1 MQTTRRVVFNP
12 TSLPGLR
19 AARIQSRDLYSTGI
33 SARAVPRPF
42 KFGGPGRWIG
52 VRRSSSQAGENES
65 GHISASANEGILFFD
80 NLFPLKLNWLLHL
93 PWQADRALPD
103 LLWRFNHRKL
113 PVYDPLTFIQR
124 AIPSSVP
131 IKVTEILPRL
141 KDGGAF
147 VKFSHPDGM
156 SAKEIEGLISR
167 YLEENPMKPWFSPFR
182 RIRTNLVV
190 GRPWLE
196 DLHRFPSSQIK
207 VEFVP
212 TSPGLEAA
220 ELSQE
225 TLYSLFRKYGKL
237 AEISSQPSD
246 SKILPKFAVVDFS
259 RMRHAIMA
267 RNCLHG
273 LKISEE
279 AGGGKTGTVLRLS
292 YAPKMK
298 AHWIRDWIVGHPR
311 VVIPIV
317 AALLATF
324 TVAVFDPI
332 RTFFIKARIEHSL
345 SFKDSK
351 IYKWFKNQAT
361 NVLAFRSKSEEVSL
375 SAIWDDRKYVIDQIQ
390 TWLIETADTF
400 IIVQGPRGSG
410 KKELIFDQ
418 TLMGRPNTLL
428 IDCKPIQEARGDAA
442 TIKAAA
448 VAVGYY
454 PVFSWMNSISSLI
467 DLAAQGTFGVKSGFS
482 ETLDTQLAKIWQN
495 TSTAL
500 KKIALQYRK
509 KDDKDA
515 NLTDDDW
522 LEAHPEC
529 RPVVVIDN
537 FLHKNEESSIV
548 YDKIAEWAASLT
560 TSNVAHVI
568 FLTTDISYSK
578 SLSKALPDR
587 VFRQIS
593 LGDISPQVARKFV
606 ISHLDADD
614 NVPSSGNENHLTPSQ
629 RRKDLAELDQCIAVL
644 GGRLTDLEFFAR
656 RLKTGQTPK
665 RAVAEIIEQSASEIL
680 KMYLLTIDK
689 SGLKWSTEQAWFLI
703 KALAS
708 QESLRYSEVL
718 LSQTFASSLTPTASN
733 GEAVLEALSA
743 AELISIKTSK
753 GRPTTI
759 KAGKP
764 VYQAAFE
771 KLTEDRVLKSR
782 LDLAQLTELMKIETK
797 SIDKYEA
804 ELNMLGS
811 LPNQPREV
819 GPRVRYLLG
828 KLAVSQQKV
837 EAWEKEMGVLKKILS
852 TEE

>member
-1 MQTTRRVVFNP
+1 MP
-12 TSLPGLR
+12 T
-19 AARIQSRDLYSTGI
+19 
-33 SARAVPRPF
+33 
-42 KFGGPGRWIG
+42 K
-52 VRRSSSQAGENES
+52 
-65 GHISASANEGILFFD
+65 
-80 NLFPLKLNWLLHL
+80 
-93 PWQADRALPD
+93 
-103 LLWRFNHRKL
+103 
-113 PVYDPLTFIQR
+113 
-124 AIPSSVP
+124 
-131 IKVTEILPRL
+131 
-141 KDGGAF
+141 
-147 VKFSHPDGM
+147 
-156 SAKEIEGLISR
+156 
-167 YLEENPMKPWFSPFR
+167 
-182 RIRTNLVV
+182 
-190 GRPWLE
+190 
-196 DLHRFPSSQIK
+196 
-207 VEFVP
+207 
-212 TSPGLEAA
+212 PGLEAA

-246 SKILPKFAVVDFS
+246 SKVLPKFAYIDFA
-259 RMRHAIMA
+259 RVRHSIMA

-273 LKISEE
+273 LKILEE
-279 AGGGKTGTVLRLS
+279 AGGGATGTVLRLS

-298 AHWIRDWIVGHPR
+298 AHWIRDRIVSHPR
-311 VVIPIV
+311 VVIPIL
-317 AALLATF
+317 AALVATF

-332 RTFFIKARIEHSL
+332 RTFFIKARIEHV
-345 SFKDSK
+345 FHIKDNQ
-351 IYKWFKNQAT
+351 IYQWLKSQAT
-361 NVLAFRSKSEEVSL
+361 DLLAFRRKSEDVSL
-375 SAIWDDRKYVIDQIQ
+375 SVIWDDRKDVIDQIQ
-390 TWLIETADTF
+390 NWLIETADTF
-400 IIVQGPRGSG
+400 IIIQGPRGSG

-428 IDCKPIQEARGDAA
+428 VDCKPLQEARGDAA

-454 PVFSWMNSISSLI
+454 PIFSWLNSISSLI

-500 KKIALQYRK
+500 KKIALNNRK
-509 KDDKDA
+509 KEDKDA
-515 NLTDDDW
+515 SLTDDDW

-537 FLHKNEESSIV
+537 FLHKNEEGSVV
-548 YDKIAEWAASLT
+548 YDKISEWAASLT

-578 SLSKALPDR
+578 SLSKTLPDR

-593 LGDISPQVARKFV
+593 LGDISPEVAKKFV
-606 ISHLDADD
+606 ISHLDADVD
-614 NVPSSGNENHLTPSQ
+614 APASGKDTPLTPSQ
-629 RRKDLAELDQCIAVL
+629 RRTDLAELDRCIEIL

-656 RLKTGQTPK
+656 RLKTGQTPQH
-665 RAVAEIIEQSASEIL
+665 AVTEIIDQGASEIL
-680 KMYLLTIDK
+680 KMYLLAIDK

-703 KALAS
+703 KALAKHD
-708 QESLRYSEVL
+708 SLRYSEVL
-718 LSQTFASSLTPTASN
+718 LSNTFSSSLTPSASN

-743 AELISIKTSK
+743 AELISIKTNR

-782 LDLAQLTELMKIETK
+782 LDLALLSELTKIETK
-797 SIDKYEA
+797 SIDKYET

-811 LPNQPREV
+811 LPNQPREI
-819 GPRVRYLLG
+819 GPRVRFLLG
-828 KLAVSQQKV
+828 KLAASQGKV
-837 EAWEKEMGVLKKILS
+837 EAWERKMGALKRVLS

>member
-1 MQTTRRVVFNP
+1 
-12 TSLPGLR
+12 
-19 AARIQSRDLYSTGI
+19 
-33 SARAVPRPF
+33 
-42 KFGGPGRWIG
+42 
-52 VRRSSSQAGENES
+52 
-65 GHISASANEGILFFD
+65 
-80 NLFPLKLNWLLHL
+80 
-93 PWQADRALPD
+93 
-103 LLWRFNHRKL
+103 
-113 PVYDPLTFIQR
+113 
-124 AIPSSVP
+124 
-131 IKVTEILPRL
+131 
-141 KDGGAF
+141 
-147 VKFSHPDGM
+147 
-156 SAKEIEGLISR
+156 
-167 YLEENPMKPWFSPFR
+167 MKPWFSPFR

-212 TSPGLEAA
+212 TSPGLDAA

-246 SKILPKFAVVDFS
+246 SKVLPKFAVVDFA

-317 AALLATF
+317 AALIATF

-375 SAIWDDRKYVIDQIQ
+375 SAIWDDRKSVIDQIQ

-410 KKELIFDQ
+410 KKELILDQ

-500 KKIALQYRK
+500 NKIALQYRK

-515 NLTDDDW
+515 HLTDDDW

-614 NVPSSGNENHLTPSQ
+614 NAPSSGNENHLTPSQ
-629 RRKDLAELDQCIAVL
+629 RRKDLAELDQCIEVL

-708 QESLRYSEVL
+708 HESLRYSEVL

-782 LDLAQLTELMKIETK
+782 LELAQLTELTKIETK

>member
-1 MQTTRRVVFNP
+1 
-12 TSLPGLR
+12 
-19 AARIQSRDLYSTGI
+19 
-33 SARAVPRPF
+33 
-42 KFGGPGRWIG
+42 
-52 VRRSSSQAGENES
+52 
-65 GHISASANEGILFFD
+65 
-80 NLFPLKLNWLLHL
+80 
-93 PWQADRALPD
+93 
-103 LLWRFNHRKL
+103 
-113 PVYDPLTFIQR
+113 
-124 AIPSSVP
+124 
-131 IKVTEILPRL
+131 
-141 KDGGAF
+141 
-147 VKFSHPDGM
+147 
-156 SAKEIEGLISR
+156 
-167 YLEENPMKPWFSPFR
+167 MKPWFNPFR
-182 RIRTNLVV
+182 RIRTSLVV

-196 DLHRFPSSQIK
+196 DLHRFPSRQIR

-225 TLYSLFRKYGKL
+225 TLYSLFRRYGKL

-246 SKILPKFAVVDFS
+246 SKILPKFAHVDFA
-259 RMRHAIMA
+259 RVRHAIMA
-267 RNCLHG
+267 RSCLHG

-292 YAPKMK
+292 YAPKMR
-298 AHWIRDWIVGHPR
+298 AHVITDWIVNHPR

-317 AALLATF
+317 AALVATV

-332 RTFFIKARIEHSL
+332 RTFFIKSRIEHAFR
-345 SFKDSK
+345 FKDSK
-351 IYKWFKNQAT
+351 IYKWFKSQAT
-361 NVLAFRSKSEEVSL
+361 DLLAFRRKAEEVSL
-375 SAIWDDRKYVIDQIQ
+375 SAIWDDRKAVIDQIQ

-454 PVFSWMNSISSLI
+454 PIFSWMNSISSLI

-500 KKIALQYRK
+500 KRIALQYRK

-548 YDKIAEWAASLT
+548 YDKIAEWAAGLT
-560 TSNVAHVI
+560 TSNIAHVI

-593 LGDISPQVARKFV
+593 LGDISPEVARKFV
-606 ISHLDADD
+606 ISHLDADTG
-614 NVPSSGNENHLTPSQ
+614 VPATGTDAQLTPSQ
-629 RRKDLAELDQCIAVL
+629 RRKDLAELDECIAVL

-656 RLKTGQTPK
+656 RLKTGQSPQ

-680 KMYLLTIDK
+680 KMYLLAIDK
-689 SGLKWSTEQAWFLI
+689 SGPRWSTEQAWFLI
-703 KALAS
+703 KSLAAHK
-708 QESLRYSEVL
+708 SLRYSEVL
-718 LSQTFASSLTPTASN
+718 LSNTFASSLTPTASN

-743 AELISIKTSK
+743 AELISINTCK
-753 GRPTTI
+753 GRPTTL

-771 KLTEDRVLKSR
+771 KLTQDHVLRSR
-782 LDLAQLTELMKIETK
+782 LDLALLTELTKIETK

-804 ELNMLGS
+804 ELNTLGS

-819 GPRVRYLLG
+819 GPRVRFLLR
-828 KLAVSQQKV
+828 KLAVSQGKV
-837 EAWEKEMGVLKKILS
+837 EAWEKEMGALKKVLS

>member
-1 MQTTRRVVFNP
+1 
-12 TSLPGLR
+12 
-19 AARIQSRDLYSTGI
+19 
-33 SARAVPRPF
+33 
-42 KFGGPGRWIG
+42 
-52 VRRSSSQAGENES
+52 
-65 GHISASANEGILFFD
+65 
-80 NLFPLKLNWLLHL
+80 
-93 PWQADRALPD
+93 
-103 LLWRFNHRKL
+103 
-113 PVYDPLTFIQR
+113 
-124 AIPSSVP
+124 
-131 IKVTEILPRL
+131 
-141 KDGGAF
+141 
-147 VKFSHPDGM
+147 
-156 SAKEIEGLISR
+156 
-167 YLEENPMKPWFSPFR
+167 MKPWFNPFR
-182 RIRTNLVV
+182 RIRTNLVA
-190 GRPWLE
+190 GKPWLE
-196 DLHRFPSSQIK
+196 DLHRFPSCQIR

-212 TSPGLEAA
+212 ASPGLEAA

-246 SKILPKFAVVDFS
+246 SKILPKFALVDFS
-259 RMRHAIMA
+259 RLRHSIMA

-273 LKISEE
+273 LKIPEE
-279 AGGGKTGTVLRLS
+279 AGGGVSGTVLRLS

-298 AHWIRDWIVGHPR
+298 AHFIRDWIVAHPR
-311 VVIPIV
+311 VVIPII
-317 AALLATF
+317 AALVATV

-332 RTFFIKARIEHSL
+332 RTFFIKLRIEHSFH
-345 SFKDSK
+345 FKDSK
-351 IYKWFKNQAT
+351 IYKWFKSQAT
-361 NVLAFRSKSEEVSL
+361 DLLSFRSKSEEVSL
-375 SAIWDDRKYVIDQIQ
+375 SAIWDDRKTVIDQIQ

-410 KKELIFDQ
+410 KKELVFDQ

-467 DLAAQGTFGVKSGFS
+467 DLAAQGTFGMKSGFS

-495 TSTAL
+495 TSAAL
-500 KKIALQYRK
+500 KQIALQYRR

-537 FLHKNEESSIV
+537 FLHKNEESSVV
-548 YDKIAEWAASLT
+548 YDKIAEWAAGLT
-560 TSNVAHVI
+560 TSNGAHVI

-593 LGDISPQVARKFV
+593 LGDISPEVAKKFV

-614 NVPSSGNENHLTPSQ
+614 GVPPTGNDDKLTPSQ
-629 RRKDLAELDQCIAVL
+629 RRKDLAELDQCIDVL

-665 RAVAEIIEQSASEIL
+665 RAVAEIIDQSASEIL

-689 SGLKWSTEQAWFLI
+689 AGLKWSTEQAWFLI
-703 KALAS
+703 KALAT
-708 QESLRYSEVL
+708 QDSLRYSEVL
-718 LSQTFASSLTPTASN
+718 LSNTFASSLTPTASQ

-743 AELISIKTSK
+743 AELISIKTNM

-759 KAGKP
+759 RAGKP

-782 LDLAQLTELMKIETK
+782 LDLAILTELTKIETK
-797 SIDKYEA
+797 SIDKYET

-828 KLAVSQQKV
+828 KLAVSQGKV
-837 EAWEKEMGVLKKILS
+837 EAWEKEMGLLKKILS